1 MAAGAWEP
9 LYLTQVEMG
18 AQLQTCGLQ
27 ILECGGSFRGW
38 VTALIT
44 IPLFI
49 VTSEA
54 LSLSPAHVL
63 ILALLLPR
71 VSPAESLKPDSSLSL
86 AWPSRAQPCL
96 MKSSAQK
103 EALRRAGT
111 PQTRVHENLGIPG
124 GRGMQ
129 PSVLVQL

>member
-1 MAAGAWEP
+1 
-9 LYLTQVEMG
+9 MG
-18 AQLQTCGLQ
+18 AQPQTCGLQ

-38 VTALIT
+38 VIALIA

-49 VTSEA
+49 VSSEA
-54 LSLSPAHVL
+54 LPISPACVL

-71 VSPAESLKPDSSLSL
+71 VIPAELLKPDSSLSS

-103 EALRRAGT
+103 EAPRQVGT
-111 PQTRVHENLGIPG
+111 PQTRVHGDLGIPG
-124 GRGMQ
+124 GRGME